1 MSSSFAP
8 PVEAGELSTASLFYY
23 EDGSGQRQGPFPSA
37 SLRGWLDTG
46 WLPPST
52 LVAASYY
59 GEVPERMWPISELW
73 EQPLRDAFG
82 GPLPAQPVA
91 EGSGAAAAPAQPES
105 TPSIEPAAIGPVRSS
120 REGASRPAPYG
131 RGGGES
137 GGRGGGGRAG
147 SGKGGGGGGKGG
159 GGKGGGG
166 KGGGKGGKG
175 GGGGKGRGPPP
186 HMLRYAAAKE
196 AGLGRVG
203 GGSDTGGGMSTT
215 RDPWAGRRA

>member
-147 SGKGGGGGGKGG
+147 G
-159 GGKGGGG
+159 
-166 KGGGKGGKG
+166 
-175 GGGGKGRGPPP
+175 
-186 HMLRYAAAKE
+186 A
-196 AGLGRVG
+196 
-203 GGSDTGGGMSTT
+203 
-215 RDPWAGRRA
+215 